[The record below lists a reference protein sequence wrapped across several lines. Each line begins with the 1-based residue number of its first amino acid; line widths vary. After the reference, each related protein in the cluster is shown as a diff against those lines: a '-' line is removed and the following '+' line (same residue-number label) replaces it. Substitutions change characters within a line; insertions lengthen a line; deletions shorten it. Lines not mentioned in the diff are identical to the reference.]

1 MLVLKKKKSK
11 LPCCF
16 SHAQHFVTL
25 WTVAHQAPLS
35 MGFSRQEYWS
45 GLLCPPPGD
54 LPDPGMELG
63 SPVSGSLPLVPLG
76 SPSSVVC
83 KSLSHVRL
91 FATPRTVQ
99 SMEFSRPEYWSREYH
114 SLPQGIFPTQGS
126 NSGLLHYRWILYQL
140 SHQGSPSTQQN
151 FSVKFTNRL
160 CGQYKGSVTYYPA
173 PPLFKDLFIYLWL
186 CLDSV
191 ALSRLSP
198 VAGSGGCSSFQC
210 TGFSSWLLIAEHGL

>member
-1 MLVLKKKKSK
+1 
-11 LPCCF
+11 
-16 SHAQHFVTL
+16 
-25 WTVAHQAPLS
+25 

-99 SMEFSRPEYWSREYH
+99 SMEFSRPEYWSREYR

-173 PPLFKDLFIYLWL
+173 PPLFIDLFIYLWL